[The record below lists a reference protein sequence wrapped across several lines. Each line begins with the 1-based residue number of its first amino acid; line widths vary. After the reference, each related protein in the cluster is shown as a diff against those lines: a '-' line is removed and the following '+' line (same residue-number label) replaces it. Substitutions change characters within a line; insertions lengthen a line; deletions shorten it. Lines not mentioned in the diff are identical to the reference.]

1 MTRKTNNNWCWRS
14 HAAAANE
21 AKRTQTMN
29 TQIANPARPA
39 LLATALLL
47 LVARLAPAQP
57 SDDWFTVDGGGGT
70 SGGGQF
76 TLSGTAGQPDAGVM
90 TGGGYT
96 LHGGFWGLVAAFP
109 PRLTISGA
117 GGSVTI
123 CWPWP
128 SSGYVLVQSDSLVNP
143 NWTPV
148 IPQPTQTD
156 PITWCLTLQV
166 GPTPKYYRLKKSVS

>member
-1 MTRKTNNNWCWRS
+1 
-14 HAAAANE
+14 
-21 AKRTQTMN
+21 MN
-29 TQIANPARPA
+29 THIANLARPA

-47 LVARLAPAQP
+47 LAARLTPAQP
-57 SDDWFTVDGGGGT
+57 SDNWFTVDGGGGT

-96 LHGGFWGLVAAFP
+96 LHGGFWGLVAALP
-109 PRLTISGA
+109 PRLTISSA

-128 SSGYVLVQSDSLVNP
+128 SSGYVLLQSDSLINP

-148 IPQPTQTD
+148 VPQPTQTD
-156 PITWCLTLQV
+156 SITWCLTLQV
-166 GPTPKYYRLKKSVS
+166 GPTPKFYRLKKSGP

>member
-1 MTRKTNNNWCWRS
+1 M
-14 HAAAANE
+14 
-21 AKRTQTMN
+21 KR
-29 TQIANPARPA
+29 QIANFARPA

-47 LVARLAPAQP
+47 LVARLAQAQP
-57 SDDWFTVDGGGGT
+57 SDNWFTVDGGGGT

-76 TLSGTAGQPDAGVM
+76 TLSGTAGQSDAGAI

-96 LHGGFWGLVAAFP
+96 LHGAFWGSVAALP

-128 SSGYVLVQSDSLVNP
+128 SSGYVLTQSDSLVNP

-148 IPQPTQTD
+148 VPQPTQTN
-156 PITWCLTLQV
+156 PITFCLTLQV
-166 GPTPKYYRLKKSVS
+166 GPTPKFYRLKKSGP